1 MTVFLLILMI
11 MHISLID
18 SVVLSFKIVP
28 GIFASKLGLLEEA
41 IVLRLKSHYLRL
53 LSGHAVNSVDQSRE
67 VLFLAMTLVNLI
79 MGGLPSHL
87 LQFES
92 CLVPHTIVLRR
103 LVILVL
109 IHRMRLIFRRGLVV

>member
-18 SVVLSFKIVP
+18 SVVLGFEIVP
-28 GIFASKLGLLEEA
+28 RIFVSKLGLLEET

-67 VLFLAMTLVNLI
+67 VLFLAMTLVNLV
-79 MGGLPSHL
+79 M
-87 LQFES
+87 
-92 CLVPHTIVLRR
+92 
-103 LVILVL
+103 
-109 IHRMRLIFRRGLVV
+109 